1 MIKGIL
7 ASFLITLTFLGCAAP
22 SVNPAVGIDH
32 PANPEAPEAPLP
44 PPSQTLTTTSPA
56 EPATAT
62 EESMPGMQMNHDMGD
77 KNRAHHHH

>member
-32 PANPEAPEAPLP
+32 PGRDGRRRYGLGIFPRNHQNVTFMP
-44 PPSQTLTTTSPA
+44 P
-56 EPATAT
+56 
-62 EESMPGMQMNHDMGD
+62 
-77 KNRAHHHH
+77 